1 MYPDSVHSLHR
12 ASELSSPICGEG
24 SKMTAAYMAPAQRFL
39 RKTTLRENE
48 ANTNFKMLD
57 DDIAEAI
64 TSAEADDVTPLMCKV
79 YTRLLLT
86 PAGMREGMR
95 VLRFAGEEREGK
107 WVTAWE
113 QLRGHLR
120 VSSETARKAL
130 RWMHGQGII
139 GYYSGKN
146 GVGIRIFLNR
156 AASSVASKRE
166 VKAEKILPFAPASN
180 HQPRTSLGDTPFND
194 SFAVTEVL
202 DSDLIPL
209 APKNGAENTSFANT
223 SPGRHTRPVHD
234 TSTFNP
240 STDEFSPMMNRRS
253 ENSSELVV
261 QRLRREI
268 EPILQQ
274 LARRAA
280 ADEHER
286 TRTWLERSGLP
297 KAARV
302 AQRETYDVLRR
313 NGIIRDTFS
322 RTTADVGIGSFVQ
335 PEPHTLSES
344 EVLEFAEA
352 CVALFEAKGQPV
364 QVTLDGLG
372 VAAGGVL
379 LPVDAPRVLSKVKAL
394 YGASRGEI

>member
-1 MYPDSVHSLHR
+1 
-12 ASELSSPICGEG
+12 
-24 SKMTAAYMAPAQRFL
+24 MTAAYTAPSQRFL
-39 RKTTLRENE
+39 RKTTLRGTE

-57 DDIAEAI
+57 DDVAEAI
-64 TSAEADDVTPLMCKV
+64 TSAEADEVTPLMSKV

-86 PAGMREGMR
+86 PAGMRESMR
-95 VLRFAGEEREGK
+95 VLRFAGEERGGK
-107 WVTAWE
+107 WITAWE

-130 RWMHGQGII
+130 RWMHEQGII

-166 VKAEKILPFAPASN
+166 VGAEKILPFAPASN
-180 HQPRTSLGDTPFND
+180 CQPRTSPGDTPFKD
-194 SFAVTEVL
+194 SFAVAEVL
-202 DSDLIPL
+202 EKDINPL
-209 APKNGAENTSFANT
+209 APKTGADKAPSASTS
-223 SPGRHTRPVHD
+223 SGRYARPVHD
-234 TSTFNP
+234 TSTFKP
-240 STDEFSPMMNRRS
+240 STGEFSALRDRHA
-253 ENSSELVV
+253 ENSSEQVV

-274 LARRAA
+274 LTRRAA

-313 NGIIRDTFS
+313 NGIIRDTVS
-322 RTTADVGIGSFVQ
+322 RTAAEVGGGSYVR
-335 PEPHTLSES
+335 PEPHPLSES
-344 EVLEFAEA
+344 EVSDFAEA

-364 QVTLDGLG
+364 QVTLEGMG
-372 VAAGGVL
+372 VAAGGIL
-379 LPVDAPRVLSKVKAL
+379 LPEDAPRVLSKVEAL
-394 YGASRGEI
+394 LGASRGEA

>member
-1 MYPDSVHSLHR
+1 M
-12 ASELSSPICGEG
+12 
-24 SKMTAAYMAPAQRFL
+24 MTAAHAAPSPKFL
-39 RKTTLRENE
+39 RKTTLLGTE

-57 DDIAEAI
+57 DDIAEAV
-64 TSAEADDVTPLMCKV
+64 TSAEADEVTPLMSKV

-86 PAGMREGMR
+86 PAGMREGVR

-130 RWMHGQGII
+130 RWLHGQGII

-156 AASSVASKRE
+156 AASSVTSKRE
-166 VKAEKILPFAPASN
+166 VRTEKILPF
-180 HQPRTSLGDTPFND
+180 PRTSDGRPRTSPDDMPFKD
-194 SFAVTEVL
+194 SFAVSETL
-202 DSDLIPL
+202 DVDLKPL
-209 APKNGAENTSFANT
+209 APKNGADDTNTFAERQT
-223 SPGRHTRPVHD
+223 HPAHD
-234 TSTFNP
+234 TSTLKP
-240 STDEFSPMMNRRS
+240 SDRVFASRVQRYS
-253 ENSSELVV
+253 EMPSEHLV
-261 QRLRREI
+261 QRLRSEI
-268 EPILQQ
+268 EPLLQQ
-274 LARRAA
+274 IARRAA

-313 NGIIRDTFS
+313 NGVIRDDSCRAT
-322 RTTADVGIGSFVQ
+322 VGVGAGTYTQ
-335 PEPHTLSES
+335 PEPRRLSES
-344 EVLEFAEA
+344 EVGEFAEA

-364 QVTLDGLG
+364 EVTLAGMG
-372 VAAGGVL
+372 VAAGGML
-379 LPVDAPRVLSKVKAL
+379 LPEDTPRVVSKVEAL
-394 YGASRGEI
+394 LGAHPGEG